1 MWTTRWGDCFVA
13 AVIALSAFALLNC
26 RGIDLTPDGW
36 AYWQGAVSLVE
47 GKGYRYFSGNPIVAW
62 PPLYSLYLAAWILVT
77 GPTGLGLVI
86 GNAFLIS
93 IQAWLWCYVLL
104 TIWCDTGDEAG
115 CLPRLAVAVYIG
127 LFTAVTQ
134 QGVLAD
140 VLKYSLAPLLL
151 RATWEM
157 RRTDA
162 SVSSAQ
168 GTALAAVAGSLAL
181 LAHSSSVVFIAASSV
196 MIGTTKAPRRRWDA
210 AIVATV
216 PLLVWAIVRQL
227 MGQSGS
233 HAIGVGVG
241 HYDSTTY
248 LRQLVRATGSLLAPN
263 HHGLPFLAVGAGLVL
278 TTVMVRRHAGNQ
290 ALRFAALFVGLS
302 AAFTYALFN
311 LVWVRDPIGE
321 RFLLFFP
328 VILAPLW
335 ILASARGPLAGFV
348 ACSLLILLPVL
359 YWTGAGI
366 WIRNTATFEDL
377 GFPEGF
383 APRSARVSSS
393 YPQGPPRETGTG
405 LLLSPLAWEESAA
418 ASFLPRR

>member
-1 MWTTRWGDCFVA
+1 
-13 AVIALSAFALLNC
+13 
-26 RGIDLTPDGW
+26 
-36 AYWQGAVSLVE
+36 LVE

-62 PPLYSLYLAAWILVT
+62 PPLYSLYLAVWILVT

-86 GNAFLIS
+86 ANAFLIS

-104 TIWCDTGDEAG
+104 TIWCDTGEETG
-115 CLPRLAVAVYIG
+115 SPSRLAVAVYIG

-151 RATWEM
+151 LATWEV

-168 GTALAAVAGSLAL
+168 WTALAAVAGSLAL
-181 LAHSSSVVFIAASSV
+181 LAHSSSVVFIVASAV
-196 MIGTTKAPRRRWDA
+196 MVGTTRVPWRRWDA

-216 PLLVWAIVRQL
+216 PLLVWVTVRQL

-248 LRQLVRATGSLLAPN
+248 LLQLVRAAGSLLAPN
-263 HHGLPFLAVGAGLVL
+263 QYGLPFLAVGAGLVL
-278 TTVMVRRHAGNQ
+278 TTVMVQRPAGNP
-290 ALRFAALFVGLS
+290 ALRFAALFVGMS
-302 AAFTYALFN
+302 AMFTYALFN

-328 VILAPLW
+328 IILVPFW
-335 ILASARGPLAGFV
+335 VLASARGPLAGFV
-348 ACSLLILLPVL
+348 VCSLFILLPL
-359 YWTGAGI
+359 LCWTGAGI
-366 WIRNTATFEDL
+366 WIRNTATFENL

-393 YPQGPPRETGTG
+393 YPQGPPRETATG
-405 LLLSPLAWEESAA
+405 LLLSPLAWEESTA
-418 ASFLPRR
+418 ASSFPSR